1 MKNFGQRIAG
11 WCLTFLF
18 FLLPLKFG
26 TLAAMPEQP
35 PMFPGDLLTLLVISW
50 PPHCAGIA
58 GALLL
63 MASVLLF
70 PAPDWRAPGGLTAL
84 FWGILLPLASL
95 PGMISGSNADYVYV
109 NVAHWFGI
117 GAFVLCAW
125 WIFSAAPCW
134 KKPCLHALA
143 ASVLLT
149 GIDAWRQYFW
159 GFEEMQEMIRK
170 QREAGIEISNIMEI
184 RIMDSRV
191 FSSLGSCNTFAGFLL
206 MGIPLTLAAV
216 QSWAKRFE
224 PVKVSLVLF
233 TAAAAGVL
241 FPALLMTR
249 SRGAWL
255 CAFLMAALFFFIKVR
270 VKKVYKAAALAGVLL
285 LLTGAFF
292 AMHRSGRGLLSG
304 AERLDYLRSTA
315 IICSEHPLAGAGWGE
330 FFHRHMQI
338 KKSRSDES
346 ARSPHNFAAHFAVH
360 AGIPAG
366 LIALGALAVLLLEL
380 FRAKGEDPLL
390 RWGRL
395 GIAAFVLHSFMELN
409 DTIPASMICCAAGS
423 FALLP
428 EPDRDVETSQ
438 KPLLK
443 YLKYGGTCAILLVGA
458 AGFYTNFRWVQSEAA
473 FEELELTL
481 RPRNPEVAVMAP
493 EPLKVMRLLDRFC
506 QLRPGSPYGLEM
518 AGDFFLH
525 TGDLDNAE
533 KLFRRSAELVP
544 ARPAAHRR
552 LALAACRR
560 GDFEL
565 ARKHLAVARSLFPAD
580 PKNQESRFFEEW
592 ERIRQ
597 K

>member
-255 CAFLMAALFFFIKVR
+255 CAFLMAALFSSSK
-270 VKKVYKAAALAGVLL
+270 
-285 LLTGAFF
+285 
-292 AMHRSGRGLLSG
+292 SG
-304 AERLDYLRSTA
+304 
-315 IICSEHPLAGAGWGE
+315 
-330 FFHRHMQI
+330 
-338 KKSRSDES
+338 
-346 ARSPHNFAAHFAVH
+346 
-360 AGIPAG
+360 
-366 LIALGALAVLLLEL
+366 
-380 FRAKGEDPLL
+380 
-390 RWGRL
+390 
-395 GIAAFVLHSFMELN
+395 
-409 DTIPASMICCAAGS
+409 
-423 FALLP
+423 
-428 EPDRDVETSQ
+428 
-438 KPLLK
+438 
-443 YLKYGGTCAILLVGA
+443 
-458 AGFYTNFRWVQSEAA
+458 
-473 FEELELTL
+473 
-481 RPRNPEVAVMAP
+481 
-493 EPLKVMRLLDRFC
+493 
-506 QLRPGSPYGLEM
+506 
-518 AGDFFLH
+518 
-525 TGDLDNAE
+525 
-533 KLFRRSAELVP
+533 
-544 ARPAAHRR
+544 
-552 LALAACRR
+552 
-560 GDFEL
+560 
-565 ARKHLAVARSLFPAD
+565 
-580 PKNQESRFFEEW
+580 
-592 ERIRQ
+592 
-597 K
+597 